1 MGIFHFAP
9 EVMRPTAL
17 MLNLFVSLMAW
28 WQYSRSE
35 KLNTKLFLWLI
46 AGSIPAAFLGALI
59 TIDVTVYKQLL
70 GGLLLLP
77 AFRLLG
83 FFKAA
88 PQSPKEPTFF
98 PALGFGIGIGLLSG
112 VIGIGGGIILSPL
125 LLMLGWANIKQTALL
140 SALFIFVNSLSG
152 MAGLVVQGLQFQP
165 EAYWWIGVAIAG
177 GALGSWVGS
186 TKVSS
191 QTLKHILGVVLVIAG
206 VKLIVF

>member
-17 MLNLFVSLMAW
+17 MLNLFVSLIAW

-35 KLNTKLFLWLI
+35 KLNTRLFLWLI

-59 TIDVTVYKQLL
+59 TIDITVYKQLL

-77 AFRLLG
+77 AFRLFG

-98 PALGFGIGIGLLSG
+98 PALVFGIGIGLLSG

-152 MAGLVVQGLQFQP
+152 MAGLVSKGLYIQP
-165 EAYWWIGVAIAG
+165 EAYYWIGVAIAG

-206 VKLIVF
+206 VKLMVF